1 MLQNITPLLLKSAAP
16 PAFHMLS
23 KPTGAACNLDCKYCF
38 FLSKDMLYPNDR
50 MRMSNEILEGYIKQL
65 LESHR
70 TPTVTVAW
78 QGGEPTLMG
87 LEFYKRSIEYAEKYR
102 RPDQQVEYTFQTNG
116 VLIDDEWAAF
126 FKEHKFLIGLSVDG
140 PQKIHD
146 TYRVTKGG
154 NGTFAQV
161 MRGFEHLR
169 RHGVDYNILC
179 TVNAANEDHGREV
192 YRFFRDE
199 LHAEWMQFIPIIERA
214 TTETLPIA
222 NLGWSDRPGGQRL
235 LYTQTGGLVTERS
248 VKPDQYGRFLIDIFE
263 EWVRR
268 DVGKVYVQLF
278 DVTLEAYFGSY
289 KLCVHAPTCG
299 YGPAIEHNGDVYSCD
314 HYVEPDYR
322 LGNISETH
330 MIDMVASPQQ
340 RQFGNDKH
348 AKLTRQCLECD
359 VRFLCNGGCPKDR
372 FVYSADGEPG
382 HNYLCTGLKSFFH
395 HVNPAMQTMAQLV
408 KANHAPAEIMQQYAA
423 KEFKGGRNDPC
434 HCGSGKKFKRCH
446 GQVSSQQF

>member
-1 MLQNITPLLLKSAAP
+1 
-16 PAFHMLS
+16 
-23 KPTGAACNLDCKYCF
+23 
-38 FLSKDMLYPNDR
+38 
-50 MRMSNEILEGYIKQL
+50 MSDEILEGYIKQL

-102 RPDQQVEYTFQTNG
+102 RPGQHVEYTFQTNG

-126 FKEHKFLIGLSVDG
+126 FKEHNFLIGLSVDG
-140 PQKIHD
+140 PQWIHD

-154 NGTFAQV
+154 HGSFAQV
-161 MRGFEHLR
+161 MRGFEYLR
-169 RHGVDYNILC
+169 KYGVDYNILC
-179 TVNAANEDHGREV
+179 TVNAANEEHGREV

-199 LHAEWMQFIPIIERA
+199 LEAEWMQFIPIIERA

-235 LYTQTGGLVTERS
+235 LYTQAGNLVTERS
-248 VKPDQYGRFLIDIFE
+248 VKPEHYGRFLIDIFE
-263 EWVRR
+263 EWVRL

-289 KLCVHAPTCG
+289 KLCIHAPKCG

-314 HYVEPDYR
+314 HYVEPDYH
-322 LGNISETH
+322 LGNIAETH
-330 MIDMVASPQQ
+330 MIDMVGSPQQ
-340 RQFGNDKH
+340 RQFGNDKQ

-372 FVYSADGEPG
+372 FVDSVDGEPG
-382 HNYLCTGLKSFFH
+382 HNYLCTGFKLFFH

-408 KANHAPAEIMQQYAA
+408 QANHAPAEIMRQYAA
-423 KEFKGGRNDPC
+423 ADFQGGRNDPC

-446 GQVSSQQF
+446 GQVSSQ

>member
-1 MLQNITPLLLKSAAP
+1 MLVNITPSVRKSEAP
-16 PAFHMLS
+16 PQFHMLS

-50 MRMSNEILEGYIKQL
+50 QRMSDEILEAYIKQL

-70 TPTVTVAW
+70 TPTVIVAW

-87 LEFYKRSIEYAEKYR
+87 LDFYKRSIVYAEKYR
-102 RPDQQVEYTFQTNG
+102 RPGQRVEYTFQTNG

-140 PQKIHD
+140 PQRMHD
-146 TYRVTKGG
+146 TYRVTKAG

-169 RHGVDYNILC
+169 NHGVDYNILC
-179 TVNAANEDHGREV
+179 TVNAANGDHGREV

-199 LHAEWMQFIPIIERA
+199 LQAEWMQFIPIIERA
-214 TTETLPIA
+214 TPETLPLA
-222 NLGWSDRPGGQRL
+222 NLGWSERPGGHRL
-235 LYTQTGGLVTERS
+235 LYTQTGSLVTERS
-248 VKPDQYGRFLIDIFE
+248 VKPEQYGRFLIDVFE

-289 KLCVHAPTCG
+289 KLCIHAPTCG

-314 HYVEPDYR
+314 HYVEPNYR
-322 LGNISETH
+322 LGNIAETH
-330 MIDMVASPQQ
+330 MVDMVASPQQ
-340 RQFGNDKH
+340 RQFGIDKQ
-348 AKLTRQCLECD
+348 AKLTTQCLECD

-372 FVYSADGEPG
+372 FVNSVDGEPG
-382 HNYLCTGLKSFFH
+382 HNYLCGGLKLFFD
-395 HVNPAMQTMAQLV
+395 HVKPAMQTMAQLV
-408 KANHAPAEIMQQYAA
+408 RANRAPAEIMQMYAA
-423 KEFKGGRNDPC
+423 KEFKGGRNDAC
-434 HCGSGKKFKRCH
+434 YCGSGKKFKRCH
-446 GQVSSQQF
+446 GKVVVRGQ